1 MAAAQLHGEG
11 NLWFFTPRSSPKIA
25 EARLD
30 QQVNL
35 CYARAGKQDFLSVS
49 RTAEPVHDKGKMQ
62 ALGRRQKIHRSCFNS
77 SNFPCNRLSKFL
89 PKYTLHA
96 AVRETATDDFEE
108 CIIEL
113 QP

>member
-1 MAAAQLHGEG
+1 MATVQLHGEG
-11 NLWFFTPRSSPKIA
+11 GLWFFTLRSSPKIA

-35 CYARAGKQDFLSVS
+35 CYARAGKQDFLFVS

-62 ALGRRQKIHRSCFNS
+62 TLGRQKIHRSCFNS

-89 PKYTLHA
+89 HKYTLHA
-96 AVRETATDDFEE
+96 AVCETATDDFEE